1 MVLIGI
7 LFIIMG
13 LIFML
18 SEVFKAYRENAEIV
32 IKRKKVDIE
41 NWFVRYKM
49 LLGILSTVL
58 GLFSIINYIVY

>member
-1 MVLIGI
+1 
-7 LFIIMG
+7 
-13 LIFML
+13 ML
-18 SEVFKAYRENAEIV
+18 SEVFKVYRENAEIV